1 MNIQIL
7 SWMKV
12 YAVLWLSTLPWRFLS
27 GLACGAF
34 VVFLWH
40 DASVSRIELKQAEDR
55 AQATLEQ
62 SIVVTQADAKA
73 SKELSDA
80 KAKTDLLAGEL
91 ASNSKRLSIS
101 ATCVPASGDSSM
113 GDGGSAILDRES
125 EQNYLAHRRLIE
137 TKDAQIKFLQGV
149 IRGLQSGG

>member
-1 MNIQIL
+1 MP
-7 SWMKV
+7 
-12 YAVLWLSTLPWRFLS
+12 LWLTSMPWRFIS
-27 GLACGAF
+27 GLTCGAF

-55 AQATLEQ
+55 AQATIEQ

-91 ASNSKRLSIS
+91 AAGSKRLRIP
-101 ATCVPASGDSSM
+101 ATCVPDSSDSSM
-113 GDGGSAILDRES
+113 GDGRSAILDRES
-125 EQNYLAHRRLIE
+125 ESAYLSHRRLIE

-149 IRGLQSGG
+149 IRGLQTGG

>member
-1 MNIQIL
+1 MPI
-7 SWMKV
+7 
-12 YAVLWLSTLPWRFLS
+12 WLSALPWRFLS
-27 GLACGAF
+27 GLVCGAF

-40 DASVSRIELKQAEDR
+40 DASLSRIELKQAEDR

-91 ASNSKRLSIS
+91 ASRSKRLSIG
-101 ATCVPASGDSSM
+101 ATCVPATSDSSM
-113 GDGGSAILDRES
+113 GNGATAILDRES
-125 EQNYLAHRRLIE
+125 ESAYLAHRRLIE
-137 TKDAQIKFLQGV
+137 TKDAQIKLLQGV
-149 IRGLQSGG
+149 IRGLQGQK

>member
-1 MNIQIL
+1 MPAWLL
-7 SWMKV
+7 S
-12 YAVLWLSTLPWRFLS
+12 LPWRFLS
-27 GLACGAF
+27 GLVCGAL

-40 DASVSRIELKQAEDR
+40 DASVSRIELKQSEDR
-55 AQATLEQ
+55 AQATLNQ

-91 ASNSKRLSIS
+91 AAGSKRLRVS
-101 ATCVPASGDSSM
+101 ASCVPATGDSSM
-113 GDGGSAILDRES
+113 GNGGAAILDRES
-125 EQNYLAHRRLIE
+125 ESAYLSHRRLIE

-149 IRGLQSGG
+149 IRGLQRQ

>member
-1 MNIQIL
+1 MP
-7 SWMKV
+7 
-12 YAVLWLSTLPWRFLS
+12 LWLSTLPWRFLS

-40 DASVSRIELKQAEDR
+40 DAFVSRIELKQAEDR
-55 AQATLEQ
+55 AQTTLEQ

-91 ASNSKRLSIS
+91 AAGSKRLRIA
-101 ATCVPASGDSSM
+101 ATCVPDTSDSSM
-113 GDGGSAILDRES
+113 GNGATAILDRES
-125 EQNYLAHRRLIE
+125 ESAYLAHRRLIE

-149 IRGLQSGG
+149 IRGLQGQK

>member
-1 MNIQIL
+1 MP
-7 SWMKV
+7 V
-12 YAVLWLSTLPWRFLS
+12 WLTTLPWRFLS
-27 GLACGAF
+27 GLACGAL

-40 DASVSRIELKQAEDR
+40 DASVSRIALKQAEDR

-80 KAKTDLLAGEL
+80 KAKTDLLASEL
-91 ASNSKRLSIS
+91 ASSSKRLSIG
-101 ATCVPASGDSSM
+101 ATCVPATDDSGM
-113 GDGGSAILDRES
+113 GNGGTAILDRVA

-149 IRGLQSGG
+149 IRGLQGKH

>member
-7 SWMKV
+7 SWMKAC
-12 YAVLWLSTLPWRFLS
+12 AVPWLSALPWRFLS
-27 GLACGAF
+27 GLACGAL

-40 DASVSRIELKQAEDR
+40 DASVSRIALKQAEDR
-55 AQATLEQ
+55 AQITLEQ

-80 KAKTDLLAGEL
+80 KAKTDLLASEL
-91 ASNSKRLSIS
+91 ASSSKRLSIG
-101 ATCVPASGDSSM
+101 ATCVPATSDSSM
-113 GDGGSAILDRES
+113 GDGGAAVLDRES
-125 EQNYLAHRRLIE
+125 ESAYLAHRRLIE

-149 IRGLQSGG
+149 IRGLQGQK

>member
-1 MNIQIL
+1 MP
-7 SWMKV
+7 
-12 YAVLWLSTLPWRFLS
+12 LWLTTLPWRFLS
-27 GLACGAF
+27 GLACGAL

-55 AQATLEQ
+55 AQNTLNQ

-80 KAKTDLLAGEL
+80 KAKTDQLAGEL
-91 ASNSKRLSIS
+91 AAGSKRLSIG
-101 ATCVPASGDSSM
+101 ATCVPATGDSSM
-113 GDGGSAILDRES
+113 GNGATAILDRES
-125 EQNYLAHRRLIE
+125 EQSYLAHRRLIE

-149 IRGLQSGG
+149 IRGLQRGTP

>member
-1 MNIQIL
+1 MPI
-7 SWMKV
+7 
-12 YAVLWLSTLPWRFLS
+12 WLTALPWRFLS

-40 DASVSRIELKQAEDR
+40 DASVSRIELKQAQEK

-80 KAKTDLLAGEL
+80 KAKTEVLAADLAAGT
-91 ASNSKRLSIS
+91 KRLRIA
-101 ATCVPASGDSSM
+101 ATCVPVASGSGLDANR
-113 GDGGSAILDRES
+113 GAVLDRAAES
-125 EQNYLAHRRLIE
+125 SYLALRRNLE
-137 TKDAQIKFLQGV
+137 VKESQLQGLQA
-149 IRGLQSGG
+149 IIKGLRATP

>member
-1 MNIQIL
+1 MP
-7 SWMKV
+7 
-12 YAVLWLSTLPWRFLS
+12 AWLTTLPWRFLS
-27 GLACGAF
+27 GLACGAL

-40 DASVSRIELKQAEDR
+40 DASVSRIALKQAEDR

-80 KAKTDLLAGEL
+80 KAKTDLLASEL
-91 ASNSKRLSIS
+91 ASSSKRLSIG
-101 ATCVPASGDSSM
+101 ATCVPATDDSGM
-113 GDGGSAILDRES
+113 GNGGTAILDRVA

-149 IRGLQSGG
+149 IRGLQGQH

>member
-7 SWMKV
+7 YWMKA
-12 YAVLWLSTLPWRFLS
+12 YAVPWLSALPWRFLS
-27 GLACGAF
+27 GLLCGAF

-40 DASVSRIELKQAEDR
+40 DASVSRIMLKQAVDR
-55 AQATLEQ
+55 AQTMLDQ
-62 SIVVTQADAKA
+62 SFAVTQADAKA

-91 ASNSKRLSIS
+91 AAGSKRLRIA
-101 ATCVPASGDSSM
+101 ATCVPTSGDSRVD
-113 GDGGSAILDRES
+113 DGGFAILNRVA
-125 EQNYLAHRRLIE
+125 EQSYLSHRQLIE
-137 TKDAQIKFLQGV
+137 RKDAQIKGLQTI

>member
-1 MNIQIL
+1 MP
-7 SWMKV
+7 
-12 YAVLWLSTLPWRFLS
+12 AWLTTLPWRFLS
-27 GLACGAF
+27 GLACGAL

-40 DASVSRIELKQAEDR
+40 DASVSRIALKQAEDR

-80 KAKTDLLAGEL
+80 KAKTELLASEL
-91 ASNSKRLSIS
+91 AAGSKRLRIA
-101 ATCVPASGDSSM
+101 ATCVPATSDSGM
-113 GDGGSAILDRES
+113 GNGGTAILDRVA

-149 IRGLQSGG
+149 IRGLQRKH

>member
-1 MNIQIL
+1 MPAWLL
-7 SWMKV
+7 S
-12 YAVLWLSTLPWRFLS
+12 LPWRFLS

-55 AQATLEQ
+55 AQTTLNQ

-91 ASNSKRLSIS
+91 ASNSKRLSIG
-101 ATCVPASGDSSM
+101 ATCVPATGDSSM
-113 GDGGSAILDRES
+113 GNGATAILDRES
-125 EQNYLAHRRLIE
+125 ESLYLAHRRLIE

-149 IRGLQSGG
+149 IRGLQRQ